1 MISGLTTHYPD
12 TVRPALEIIGKDPK
26 YNKVSGLYIV
36 STKKNTYF
44 LSDTTINLE
53 PDAETL
59 ADIALQAADFVT
71 NFDLEPQVA
80 MLSYSNFG
88 SAEGKSPEK
97 IRKALQIIRE
107 KAPKLIIDGEMQA
120 DTAVEK
126 SILTKD
132 FPFSVLKDEANTLIF
147 PDLNSGNIAYK
158 LLARIGGA
166 NVIGPVLQGLE
177 KSVHILQRG
186 SDVNQILDMV
196 AIAVVDANHKG
207 DKCVDIFK

>member
-1 MISGLTTHYPD
+1 
-12 TVRPALEIIGKDPK
+12 
-26 YNKVSGLYIV
+26 
-36 STKKNTYF
+36 
-44 LSDTTINLE
+44 
-53 PDAETL
+53 
-59 ADIALQAADFVT
+59 LQAADFVT